1 MISTQEVEER
11 LTRGDRYEILGF
23 SHKLY
28 PLIGG
33 HLMSILSTSPLSP
46 TFEEADF
53 GKGSP
58 TFSTLLAP
66 LEAQL
71 SYLTPLESGSNRP
84 LEYTFEYQVRGLV
97 YYRIII

>member
-1 MISTQEVEER
+1 
-11 LTRGDRYEILGF
+11 
-23 SHKLY
+23 
-28 PLIGG
+28 
-33 HLMSILSTSPLSP
+33 MSILSTSPLSP

-97 YYRIII
+97 YYHNYHIII

>member
-1 MISTQEVEER
+1 
-11 LTRGDRYEILGF
+11 
-23 SHKLY
+23 
-28 PLIGG
+28 
-33 HLMSILSTSPLSP
+33 MSILSTSPLSP

-97 YYRIII
+97 YYHIIILSYRDLYLCPGSTPSRRIG

>member
-1 MISTQEVEER
+1 
-11 LTRGDRYEILGF
+11 
-23 SHKLY
+23 
-28 PLIGG
+28 
-33 HLMSILSTSPLSP
+33 MSILSTSPLSP

-97 YYRIII
+97 YYHNRDLYLCPGSTPSRRIG